1 MDKNNQLVS
10 DEQIKE
16 WLSEIIAGEESA
28 YGYRK
33 LAICLERQYN
43 LIINKKK
50 VYRLCKE
57 LDILA
62 PQRRLSLKYP
72 RRIACNRVITN
83 SNELWEID
91 IKYGYIAGE
100 TRFFYLMCVI
110 DVYDRMIID
119 YHIGLSCEGQHAA
132 QLVQRALWK
141 RKLFTQETR
150 PTIRT
155 DNGPQFISHVFED
168 ACETL
173 GAEHERIPPRTP
185 NKNAH
190 IESFHSLL
198 QRERLERNE
207 FMTYQA
213 AYKTVTDYIQFY
225 NQRRIHGS
233 L

>member
-1 MDKNNQLVS
+1 
-10 DEQIKE
+10 
-16 WLSEIIAGEESA
+16 
-28 YGYRK
+28 
-33 LAICLERQYN
+33 
-43 LIINKKK
+43 
-50 VYRLCKE
+50 
-57 LDILA
+57 
-62 PQRRLSLKYP
+62 
-72 RRIACNRVITN
+72 
-83 SNELWEID
+83 
-91 IKYGYIAGE
+91 
-100 TRFFYLMCVI
+100 
-110 DVYDRMIID
+110 
-119 YHIGLSCEGQHAA
+119 
-132 QLVQRALWK
+132 
-141 RKLFTQETR
+141 LFTQETR

-233 L
+233 LYDLPPAEFIKQLAANQIQSIVVKV